1 VGHHRPPPLL
11 RNDGEAKQQI
21 VREALASEVLHQDKA
36 RLDGQRTELEEQ
48 NQQISDE
55 LRTTQLMVQDHLIL
69 IASLQERLQK
79 SEPDVP

>member
-1 VGHHRPPPLL
+1 M
-11 RNDGEAKQQI
+11 
-21 VREALASEVLHQDKA
+21 REALASEVLHQDKA